1 VTSPWSV
8 APALDDLEIARA
20 HDSVIGERAAVAG
33 IRRLV
38 EESWQRSLRLDVD
51 PDELHGIAEF
61 HDDELREYRSQHPL
75 SLVLPTI
82 HQLLIRH
89 SFESGFIVIV
99 AVGDQAG
106 RLLWIDGDRT
116 LRRKAEEMFFVEG
129 ADWSEGAVGTSA
141 PGTALALNHGIQ
153 ISRSEHFNRIVHPWS
168 CTAVPVHD
176 PATGGVLGV
185 IDITGGDDAVAPA
198 TLPLIEAAVAA
209 IEAELRIRR
218 LDDAVEPRRL
228 SVVRR
233 RDVPGE
239 TPLSVLGRE
248 NGRLETGGRSIEL
261 SARHSEILALL
272 SWHRDGLTAEQ
283 LARLLYGRDDN
294 IVTLRAEMVRL
305 RKAVVGLDPALAP
318 ESRPYRLRRP
328 IELDAHRVLAFLD
341 KGAHRVALAAYTGR
355 LLPTSQAR
363 GFAPLAMRSAADS
376 GRPCWRMRLSRRCS
390 RTRARMTRRTTS
402 TCGRRRWGCCPRV
415 HPSAPEWSAASNGST
430 PTSAQPSRT

>member
-1 VTSPWSV
+1 MPSPWSV
-8 APALDDLEIARA
+8 VPAIDDVQVARA
-20 HDSVIGERAAVAG
+20 HDQVIGERTPAGG

-38 EESWQRSLRLDVD
+38 EESWQRSLQLHVN
-51 PDELHGIAEF
+51 PDAFRDIANF

-82 HQLLIRH
+82 HHLLIRH
-89 SFESGFIVIV
+89 SFDSGLIV

-106 RLLWIDGDRT
+106 RLLWIDGDRA
-116 LRRKAEEMFFVEG
+116 LRRKAEGMFFVEG

-218 LDDAVEPRRL
+218 LDEVATSRPASTPRR
-228 SVVRR
+228 RT
-233 RDVPGE
+233 VPGE
-239 TPLSVLGRE
+239 ALLSVLGRE
-248 NGRLETGGRSIEL
+248 DGKLDMGDRSIEL
-261 SARHSEILALL
+261 SSRHSEILALL
-272 SWHRDGLTAEQ
+272 SWHRDGLSAEH
-283 LARLLYGRDDN
+283 LARLLYGRDDKL
-294 IVTLRAEMVRL
+294 VTLRAEMVRL
-305 RKAVVGLDPALAP
+305 RRILVGLDPTLAP

-328 IELDAHRVLAFLD
+328 VELDAHRVLTFLD

-355 LLPTSQAR
+355 LLPTSQAPGIR
-363 GFAPLAMRSAADS
+363 AIGDEVS
-376 GRPCWRMRLSRRCS
+376 GRLREALLADASVDTLLAYARTDDAAYDVEVWRAVLRLLPARSPKRAAVV
-390 RTRARMTRRTTS
+390 TRIERIDAELTR
-402 TCGRRRWGCCPRV
+402 
-415 HPSAPEWSAASNGST
+415 N
-430 PTSAQPSRT
+430 